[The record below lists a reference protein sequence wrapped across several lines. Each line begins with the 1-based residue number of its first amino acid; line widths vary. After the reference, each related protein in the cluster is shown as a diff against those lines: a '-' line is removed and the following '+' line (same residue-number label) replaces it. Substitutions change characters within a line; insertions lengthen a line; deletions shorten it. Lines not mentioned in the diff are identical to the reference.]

1 MEAQWLE
8 ALKIINNT
16 KSPVLPNANDF
27 STIDQL
33 NSLRSQSH
41 TNLEKLLSLNLKS
54 DGGGDNKEEGKVQG
68 FSQQNT
74 NSGDMLGSTSS
85 VIEDDG
91 RGHARH
97 FAAYSETPVSSKMQK
112 GRKPNESELQKY
124 IQLVSTFYLLFMTG
138 IYFLNYFNVKYEFK
152 KC

>member
-16 KSPVLPNANDF
+16 KSPVMPNANDF

-41 TNLEKLLSLNLKS
+41 TNLEKLLSLNLKGE
-54 DGGGDNKEEGKVQG
+54 GGGDHKEDGKMHG

-74 NSGDMLGSTSS
+74 NSGDLLGSTSS

-97 FAAYSETPVSSKMQK
+97 FAAYSETPVSSKDQK
-112 GRKPNESELQKY
+112 RKKQTESELQKY
-124 IQLVSTFYLLFMTG
+124 IQLVNIFLVILVYL
-138 IYFLNYFNVKYEFK
+138 
-152 KC
+152 